1 MDSENPPPN
10 PESQDEFFSRIR
22 PMLQELAED
31 LIARDLQSK
40 IDASDL
46 VQQTMLEAYEDLESL
61 KSKDPNHVD
70 SWLRSMLV
78 NNFLDAV
85 RYFRNS
91 LKRDVAREEPLS
103 PSLHNQLT
111 DPPSGSSHRESE
123 LKRMHAAMGKLPSAH
138 QQILKWR
145 YFDGFSYRKI
155 AELVSRGEDAVR
167 MMVNRS
173 LDRLNDEI
181 SKLHDSSSV

>member
-1 MDSENPPPN
+1 MDPENTPLK
-10 PESQDEFFSRIR
+10 PESQEEFFRRIR
-22 PMLQELAED
+22 PMLQDLAED

-46 VQQTMLEAYEDLESL
+46 VQQTMLEAYEDLETL
-61 KSKDPNHVD
+61 KSKDPVHVD

-85 RYFRNS
+85 RYFRES
-91 LKRDVAREEPLS
+91 LKRDIAREEPLS
-103 PSLHNQLT
+103 PSLNNKLA
-111 DPPSGSSHRESE
+111 DSDSGGSRRESE

-145 YFDGFSYRKI
+145 YFEGYSYRKI

-173 LDRLNDEI
+173 LDRLNQEI
-181 SKLHDSSSV
+181 SKLQDSSSL

>member
-1 MDSENPPPN
+1 
-10 PESQDEFFSRIR
+10 
-22 PMLQELAED
+22 MLQELAED

-46 VQQTMLEAYEDLESL
+46 VQQTMLEAYEDLETL
-61 KSKDPNHVD
+61 KSKDAVHVD
-70 SWLRSMLV
+70 SWLRAMLV

-85 RYFRNS
+85 RYFRES
-91 LKRDVAREEPLS
+91 LKRNVAREVPLL
-103 PSLHNQLT
+103 PSLNNKLA
-111 DPPSGSSHRESE
+111 DSDSGGSRRESE
-123 LKRMHAAMGKLPSAH
+123 LKRMHAAMSKLPSAH

-145 YFDGFSYRKI
+145 YFEGYSYRKI

-173 LDRLNDEI
+173 LDRLNQEI
-181 SKLHDSSSV
+181 SKLQDSSSL

>member
-1 MDSENPPPN
+1 
-10 PESQDEFFSRIR
+10 
-22 PMLQELAED
+22 MLQELAED

-46 VQQTMLEAYEDLESL
+46 VQQTMMEAYEDLETL
-61 KSKDPNHVD
+61 KSKDPVHID

-91 LKRDVAREEPLS
+91 LKRDVAREEPLT
-103 PSLHNQLT
+103 PTLHNKLI
-111 DPPSGSSHRESE
+111 DSESGGSRRESE
-123 LKRMHAAMGKLPSAH
+123 LKRMHVAMGKLPSAH
-138 QQILKWR
+138 QQILRWR
-145 YFDGFSYRKI
+145 YFDGYSYRKI
-155 AELVSRGEDAVR
+155 SELVSRGEDAVR

-173 LDRLNDEI
+173 LDRLNQEI
-181 SKLHDSSSV
+181 SKLQDSSSV